1 MFTPL
6 FLVFTSI
13 SDLAILALVGYYFL
27 KVRTREKELAK
38 KETKIDTEYHQVV
51 DNALSRERKIL
62 EDATGEAD
70 QIIKNAQYSTEESQ
84 KIVADALQKMVA
96 DIHQDAVA
104 SAQNFTATYQGSLRQ
119 LSDQSISDFQGV
131 ASTLKS
137 DLELQISQFHNSLL
151 PALQKELEDYK
162 QARLTHIE
170 SSINLIIQK
179 VAQQVLNKSISLPDH
194 TKLVVDSMEKA
205 KKEGMFG

>member
-1 MFTPL
+1 MLTPL
-6 FLVFTSI
+6 FLIFTSI

-27 KVRTREKELAK
+27 KVRTREKELHI
-38 KETKIDTEYHQVV
+38 KENKIDTQYHQVV

-84 KIVADALQKMVA
+84 KIVADALQKMIA
-96 DIHQDAVA
+96 DIHKEAIA
-104 SAQNFTATYQGSLRQ
+104 SAANFTSTYQGSLKQ
-119 LSDQSISDFQGV
+119 LSDQSISDFQSV

-137 DLELQISQFHNSLL
+137 DLELQIHQFHNSLL

-162 QARLTHIE
+162 QARLNHIE
-170 SSINLIIQK
+170 QSINLIIQK
-179 VAQQVLNKSISLPDH
+179 VAQEVLNKSLPMPDH
-194 TKLVVDSMEKA
+194 TKLIVDSMEKA